1 MHATQSDE
9 GFWRGRAEELQHALN
24 SRVVVEQA
32 KGVLAERL
40 GLNIEGAQRA
50 ARRSTVRARESP

>member
-24 SRVVVEQA
+24 WRSWSSRPRVSWPNDWA
-32 KGVLAERL
+32 
-40 GLNIEGAQRA
+40 
-50 ARRSTVRARESP
+50 